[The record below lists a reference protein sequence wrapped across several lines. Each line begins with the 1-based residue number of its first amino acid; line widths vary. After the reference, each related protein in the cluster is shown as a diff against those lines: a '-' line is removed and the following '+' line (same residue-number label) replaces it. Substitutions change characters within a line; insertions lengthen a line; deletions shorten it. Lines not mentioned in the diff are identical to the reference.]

1 MSMTV
6 ENIKKMNLQARDSA
20 RKALGAVG
28 AEAGGS
34 ARASV
39 KADGTRAAGGIEAK
53 GSVTVDFDKQ
63 HLLALL
69 VAAAV
74 GVVVY
79 LLLRNYKP
87 AFVTRQVADKVE
99 FDQTRGIISA
109 VIAALVVMLAYYL
122 YTKQ

>member
-1 MSMTV
+1 
-6 ENIKKMNLQARDSA
+6 MNRDALNSA
-20 RKALGAVG
+20 RAAAAAAKAS
-28 AEAGGS
+28 GS

-39 KADGTRAAGGIEAK
+39 AVPGTRASGGVEATAS
-53 GSVTVDFDKQ
+53 GSVNIDVDQQ
-63 HLLALL
+63 HMIALL

-74 GVVVY
+74 GLAAY

-87 AFVTRQVADKVE
+87 AFVTRQVGDAVE